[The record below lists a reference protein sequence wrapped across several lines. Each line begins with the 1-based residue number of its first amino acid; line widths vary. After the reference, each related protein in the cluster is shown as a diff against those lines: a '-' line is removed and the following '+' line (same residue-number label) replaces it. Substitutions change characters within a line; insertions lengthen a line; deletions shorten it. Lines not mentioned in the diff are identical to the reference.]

1 MVLEAEDGIT
11 QCSKA
16 LQAVIVKVRY
26 DHDFRQFLAIF
37 ANFRRFSPIF
47 GDFHQFSAIFTNF
60 RRKNWR
66 FFLKTSVTINFFLH
80 TLANKPAIFRVI
92 IFLNYNIDPRYR
104 QIAENC
110 DHNIDPRY
118 RQIVDHRA
126 NHFLE

>member
-60 RRKNWR
+60 RR
-66 FFLKTSVTINFFLH
+66 FSPIFGEKTGDFS
-80 TLANKPAIFRVI
+80 
-92 IFLNYNIDPRYR
+92 
-104 QIAENC
+104 
-110 DHNIDPRY
+110 
-118 RQIVDHRA
+118 
-126 NHFLE
+126 